1 MPRRISYLFVLI
13 LSSFFDSVNRQ
24 PFSKPRHIVLVIV
37 IFHLRLP
44 FISFVFI
51 IAVRLFI
58 DLTTLFQFCHAFPK
72 RLVIRLCRIFII
84 VGTVHLYG
92 SQQLLQFRDSPS
104 AKHLHFPFPCHF
116 RLCSMLA
123 DVLFQ
128 RRIQSTASRICI
140 LGSNIVSY
148 RFVSFFLSIT
158 QMERK
163 GNSPCKAGSCGST
176 AAGFVDASQ

>member
-1 MPRRISYLFVLI
+1 MPRRISYLFSLI
-13 LSSFFDSVNRQ
+13 LSPFFDSVNRE

-44 FISFVFI
+44 FISLMLI
-51 IAVRLFI
+51 IAVGLFI
-58 DLTTLFQFCHAFPK
+58 DLPALLHFRHAFPK
-72 RLVIRLCRIFII
+72 RLVIRLRRILII

-92 SQQLLQFRDSPS
+92 SQQLLQFRNSPS

-116 RLCSMLA
+116 RL
-123 DVLFQ
+123 
-128 RRIQSTASRICI
+128 RRIQSAASRICI
-140 LGSNIVSY
+140 LVLTSY